1 MSYRR
6 VVNLRLLQHEV
17 PVIRAE
23 DPRQRRHPRAQCQA
37 RLHVRSAML
46 DPDGADNRLDEL
58 PPPSPAT
65 GGPNEVVTLQQHEVI
80 RAKDGIHSQCQAP

>member
-1 MSYRR
+1 
-6 VVNLRLLQHEV
+6 
-17 PVIRAE
+17 
-23 DPRQRRHPRAQCQA
+23 
-37 RLHVRSAML
+37 ML